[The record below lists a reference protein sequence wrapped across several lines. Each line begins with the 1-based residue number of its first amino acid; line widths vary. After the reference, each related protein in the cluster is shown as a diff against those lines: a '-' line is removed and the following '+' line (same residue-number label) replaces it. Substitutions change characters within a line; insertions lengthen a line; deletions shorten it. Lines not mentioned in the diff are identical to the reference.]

1 VAVSKELAIDFHS
14 RQDNRIKPGVL
25 MLMRIN
31 AGNKTLFLLI
41 KYDHERVLTYAV
53 QSRRALL
60 QDVQNSFTQSPGAL
74 HKSALIRLTRT
85 GGELVIIDRTVRKDI
100 TDFFRGFLNVR
111 RKYENKQ
118 MTAEIE
124 KAVYETVKAHR
135 DALPP
140 NLIQN
145 WRPNL
150 TELSRRTPEF
160 ETDQFLDRFF
170 GAHASEELKATF
182 REQVKKRDLEGEVFD
197 LDPTVM
203 LSGGPIRYRTVE
215 GIGLQISPEARDY
228 FSITKGD
235 GAFTI
240 ITIRTKGLIEQV

>member
-1 VAVSKELAIDFHS
+1 
-14 RQDNRIKPGVL
+14 
-25 MLMRIN
+25 
-31 AGNKTLFLLI
+31 
-41 KYDHERVLTYAV
+41 
-53 QSRRALL
+53 
-60 QDVQNSFTQSPGAL
+60 
-74 HKSALIRLTRT
+74 
-85 GGELVIIDRTVRKDI
+85 LVIIDRTVRKDI

-124 KAVYETVKAHR
+124 KAVYETIKAHQ
-135 DALPP
+135 DALPA

-150 TELSRRTPEF
+150 TDLSRRTPEF

-197 LDPTVM
+197 LDPAVM
-203 LSGGPIRYRTVE
+203 LDAGPTRYRTIE

-228 FSITKGD
+228 VSFAKEEG
-235 GAFTI
+235 GFTI
-240 ITIRTKGLIEQV
+240 ITIRTKSLIEQV